1 MNSTASFEIV
11 PFGTSSEG
19 EAEEIRGWGRPAA
32 PRRYSPA
39 FRLHQPPAPGNW
51 RRPAYDHRH
60 HGVGHGHVHGR
71 IHHPGP
77 PGLFAHRLVRDFRR
91 RIGLHRPF
99 GPERPPFF
107 GVGGPAFGGG
117 APDAPPPGPDAG
129 AAPPGLD
136 TGTPPQ
142 MAPTAMATPAI
153 ASTGG
158 GSGPEEQIRWIQSVL
173 NTALGTS
180 LPTDGV
186 PSADLRN
193 ALQTFQSQH
202 GLPVSGFA
210 GPDTIAALQ
219 SASAGQAP
227 GAAGAAQP
235 DAPPAPPAAGGD
247 APGGEFEIMPA
258 FGAPGSWRTRHRARF

>member
-1 MNSTASFEIV
+1 MNSTATFEIV

-19 EAEEIRGWGRPAA
+19 EAEEIRGWGRSV
-32 PRRYSPA
+32 PRGFPLA
-39 FRLHQPPAPGNW
+39 FRGHRPIGPRNW
-51 RRPAYDHRH
+51 RRLAYDHRH
-60 HGVGHGHVHGR
+60 HGAGHVHGG
-71 IHHPGP
+71 IHHLGGH
-77 PGLFAHRLVRDFRR
+77 GLHGHRLVRDFRR

-107 GVGGPAFGGG
+107 GVGGPALDGG
-117 APDAPPPGPDAG
+117 APDAPPPGMDAG
-129 AAPPGLD
+129 APP
-136 TGTPPQ
+136 PP
-142 MAPTAMATPAI
+142 MAL
-153 ASTGG
+153 TGG
-158 GSGPEEQIRWIQSVL
+158 GGGPEEQIRWIQSVL
-173 NTALGTS
+173 NTVLGTS

-219 SASAGQAP
+219 SASAGQTAP
-227 GAAGAAQP
+227 GAAGAPQP

-258 FGAPGSWRTRHRARF
+258 FGAAGSRRMRHGARF